1 MQSINKNCQ
10 LLLFGASS
18 KSNLLALDFQNLHHN
33 HAAWL
38 ELSYGVK
45 H

>member
-1 MQSINKNCQ
+1 MQSINKKHQ
-10 LLLFGASS
+10 LLLFGISS
-18 KSNLLALDFQNLHHN
+18 KSNLLALNFQNLHHN

-38 ELSYGVK
+38 ELSYGLK